1 MKKSISVVLAIVML
15 LIFTACSAGEDKKAD
30 SSGKSKVLEATVE
43 DGAFILSSKNDEFD
57 PEGDTGTIKL
67 NVAVKNKTDSSIN
80 IFPENDMQ
88 LFDGEE
94 QIDAVSIFD
103 ASIELEVPSNTS
115 IGADKKKT
123 FSVLFEVERDKEYEL
138 NIEPLLMSGE
148 EVEPVTFS
156 VDMSEFED
164 TYEVLQEPVDA
175 LTAYIDTIYFDE
187 KDDKLEEMMQ
197 VDVEEQLK
205 DDEKEFTQ
213 FLDDAIFNE
222 ITYEMNQEVVDAL
235 TYYIDTIY
243 YDEKDDKLEEMM
255 QVDVEEQLKDAE
267 KEFTQFLD
275 DATFKEISS
284 KQAAKLYDTYVETL
298 KDKGEFHIQ
307 LKGNSGE
314 KAVVEME
321 YIGISAMDVGDEFSN
336 VRKDY
341 LEKSADYN
349 TKKADEYAISKL
361 DKIISGVDSKESRNN
376 LEI

>member
-1 MKKSISVVLAIVML
+1 MKKSISVFLAIVML

-43 DGAFILSSKNDEFD
+43 DGTFILSSKNDEFD
-57 PEGDTGTIKL
+57 PEGDTGTIQL

-138 NIEPLLMSGE
+138 SIEPNLMSGE
-148 EVEPVTFS
+148 EVEPVTLS

-175 LTAYIDTIYFDE
+175 LTAYIDTIYF
-187 KDDKLEEMMQ
+187 
-197 VDVEEQLK
+197 
-205 DDEKEFTQ
+205 
-213 FLDDAIFNE
+213 
-222 ITYEMNQEVVDAL
+222 
-235 TYYIDTIY
+235 
-243 YDEKDDKLEEMM
+243 DEKDDKLEEMM

-321 YIGISAMDVGDEFSN
+321 YIGISAVDVGNEFSN
-336 VRKDY
+336 VRKDF
-341 LEKSADYN
+341 LEKSAAYD

-361 DKIISGVDSKESRNN
+361 DKIISGVDATESRNN
-376 LEI
+376 LEIRMVKKDGKWAFESGYLDAAKELNKIFAGGRIY